1 MCGWE
6 RPAGHDT
13 GAGQRAQRAERVAG
27 SARAAPR
34 AKGRPQKQAAAG
46 APRAPDQSSV
56 HAPADMCE
64 RRSLG
69 LEPNAHERAPRP
81 RALRARRQRA
91 PYETAPHDA
100 LHTAN
105 VLRTTASVGVKSG
118 HKFWSCPS
126 SRRGVGAGTGL
137 TYLAAK

>member
-1 MCGWE
+1 MVG
-6 RPAGHDT
+6 RDPPATTQARG
-13 GAGQRAQRAERVAG
+13 RARSAQRVAG

-100 LHTAN
+100 LHTAIAIMYSAI
-105 VLRTTASVGVKSG
+105 VIYLAEDPTKSRLGTA
-118 HKFWSCPS
+118 HCRRDPS
-126 SRRGVGAGTGL
+126 SF
-137 TYLAAK
+137 